1 MGEGHH
7 QGVEGTGPDGACRCT
22 HGVHGWLR
30 EGLTANN
37 PDPQDTEDRLAHLLL
52 LATDLVAGE
61 SRAALHRRITQLE
74 EQLAEMLH

>member
-1 MGEGHH
+1 VARAAARAEY
-7 QGVEGTGPDGACRCT
+7 TDGF
-22 HGVHGWLR
+22 

-61 SRAALHRRITQLE
+61 SRAELHRRITQLE
-74 EQLAEMLH
+74 EQLAEMLR